1 MIKHYEKK
9 IDTLGLNNEAK
20 RIVKN
25 LEKRNVSIVRIEW
38 RERDK
43 EF

>member
-9 IDTLGLNNEAK
+9 IDTLGLNSGAK

-25 LEKRNVSIVRIEW
+25 LEKPRNVST
-38 RERDK
+38 DS
-43 EF
+43 

>member
-9 IDTLGLNNEAK
+9 IDTLGLNSGAK

-25 LEKRNVSIVRIEW
+25 LEKRNVST
-38 RERDK
+38 DS
-43 EF
+43 